1 MPSLRLAVRAN
12 QALVLPPLLL
22 VAYLQHVRSVESIS
36 VSFED
41 VAALNDDG
49 VGVFFDTGKGRV
61 VADAD
66 VVPCLMEVYAEGRE
80 GGGGAV
86 SRQPFSRKRFY
97 RPDTVMTD
105 ES

>member
-1 MPSLRLAVRAN
+1 MPSLKLAVRAN
-12 QALVLPPLLL
+12 QAVVLPPLLL

-41 VAALNDDG
+41 AEALNDDG
-49 VGVFFDTGKGRV
+49 VGVIFDTGKGRV

-66 VVPCLMEVYAEGRE
+66 VVPCLLEVYAEGRE

-86 SRQPFSRKRFY
+86 CRHPFSRKCFY
-97 RPDTVMTD
+97 RPDAVMTD